1 MSDDALSRDELR
13 AELARL
19 RDAHADLAA
28 ENARL
33 LSESAASAA
42 ALARTQQLLEE
53 TQRLGQMGSYEW
65 DIHTDELCW
74 SNGMHAL
81 FDTDPQTW
89 KPTKENLI
97 GHIHPDD
104 RPAFQ
109 ARLDLALQN
118 PRMISA
124 EYRVVHR
131 SGEVRH
137 LHTVSAFVLDAAGR
151 PVRLVGVAQDI
162 TERKRAEEALL
173 RSNAVLRAQQEA
185 GIDGILVVDEH
196 LRVISFNRRFTEL
209 WHLSLSAMDVG
220 DDEALLAQ
228 VAAQL
233 RDPAEFRARVD
244 DLYRHPQESSR
255 DEVYLRDGRVFDR
268 YSAPAVSPLGQYF
281 GRIWYFRDITD
292 RKQLEARLEAKN
304 TQLQELNHLQSN
316 FVHSVSH
323 ELRTPLTSIVGYSEF
338 LEDSLEGAGHPDL
351 LEYVH
356 QIQRS
361 TWRLERLLDDL
372 LDFAL
377 IEAGTFRLKPEL
389 TELGD
394 KVLEIA
400 ESFRPQVTQ
409 AGLELKVTLPET
421 PLLVTADAQ
430 RVGQVLT
437 NFIGNAVKLTPP
449 GGRIGVRA
457 IAHPDAM
464 RVEVCDTGPGIRPEE
479 LPRLFQRFSQ
489 LESGIKRGG
498 AGLGLSISKGL
509 IEAHGGT
516 IGVESA
522 PGEGSTFWFTLPT
535 SPHGPDARGDGQD
548 ET

>member
-1 MSDDALSRDELR
+1 MHR
-13 AELARL
+13 
-19 RDAHADLAA
+19 
-28 ENARL
+28 
-33 LSESAASAA
+33 
-42 ALARTQQLLEE
+42 
-53 TQRLGQMGSYEW
+53 
-65 DIHTDELCW
+65 
-74 SNGMHAL
+74 NG
-81 FDTDPQTW
+81 D
-89 KPTKENLI
+89 
-97 GHIHPDD
+97 
-104 RPAFQ
+104 
-109 ARLDLALQN
+109 
-118 PRMISA
+118 
-124 EYRVVHR
+124 
-131 SGEVRH
+131 VRY
-137 LHTVSAFVLDAAGR
+137 LHTKSAFVLDEAGR
-151 PVRLVGVAQDI
+151 PVRLVGVAQDV
-162 TERKRAEEALL
+162 TDRKRAEEALL

-196 LRVISFNRRFTEL
+196 LRVISFNHRFTEL
-209 WHLSLSAMDVG
+209 WHLAPSAMATGEDVS
-220 DDEALLAQ
+220 LLAQ

-233 RDPAEFRARVD
+233 RDPDEFRARVD
-244 DLYRHPQESSR
+244 ELYRQPNASSR

-268 YSAPAVSPLGQYF
+268 YSAPARSPQGQYY

-304 TQLQELNHLQSN
+304 VQLQELNHLQTN

-323 ELRTPLTSIVGYSEF
+323 ELRTPLTSIVGYTEF
-338 LEDSLEGAGHPDL
+338 LEDSLAGPEHPDL

-377 IEAGTFRLKPEL
+377 MEAGTFRLKPEL

-409 AGLELKVTLPET
+409 AGLDLKVSLPET

-457 IAHPDAM
+457 IAHGDAM

-479 LPRLFQRFSQ
+479 MPRLFQRFSQ

-535 SPHGPDARGDGQD
+535 SPPGPETPGASRG
-548 ET
+548 EA

>member
-1 MSDDALSRDELR
+1 MTDDALSREELR
-13 AELARL
+13 AELTRL
-19 RDAHADLAA
+19 RD
-28 ENARL
+28 ENASLRA
-33 LSESAASAA
+33 ESAEVAET
-42 ALARTQQLLEE
+42 LARTQRLLEE
-53 TQRLGQMGSYEW
+53 SQRLGQMGSYEW
-65 DIHTDELCW
+65 ELETDVLSW
-74 SNGMHAL
+74 SQGMYVI
-81 FDTDPQTW
+81 FDTDPRTW
-89 KPTKENLI
+89 RPTREALVAL
-97 GHIHPDD
+97 IHPDD
-104 RPAFQ
+104 RPAFEK
-109 ARLDLALQN
+109 RLAVALQD
-118 PRMISA
+118 PQTIGA

-131 SGEVRH
+131 NGEVRH
-137 LHTVSAFVLDAAGR
+137 VHTKSAFVLDEAGR
-151 PVRLVGVAQDI
+151 PVRLVGVAQDV
-162 TERKRAEEALL
+162 TDRKRAEEALL

-209 WHLSLSAMDVG
+209 WNLSPSAMATAE
-220 DDEALLAQ
+220 DESLLAR

-233 RDPAEFRARVD
+233 RDPDEFRARVD
-244 DLYRHPQESSR
+244 DLYRHQDESSR
-255 DEVYLRDGRVFDR
+255 DEVYLLDGRVFDR
-268 YSAPAVSPLGQYF
+268 YSAPAISPQGQYY

-304 TQLQELNHLQSN
+304 AQLQELNHLQTN

-323 ELRTPLTSIVGYSEF
+323 ELRTPLTSIVGYAEF
-338 LEDSLEGAGHPDL
+338 LEDSLAGPEHPDL

-377 IEAGTFRLKPEL
+377 MEAGTFRLKPEL

-400 ESFRPQVTQ
+400 ESFLPQVAQ
-409 AGLELKVTLPET
+409 AGLDLKVSLPES

-457 IAHPDAM
+457 SAVGDAM

-479 LPRLFQRFSQ
+479 MPRLFQRFSQ

-535 SPHGPDARGDGQD
+535 ASPHGPEAQGDRRD
-548 ET
+548 EA